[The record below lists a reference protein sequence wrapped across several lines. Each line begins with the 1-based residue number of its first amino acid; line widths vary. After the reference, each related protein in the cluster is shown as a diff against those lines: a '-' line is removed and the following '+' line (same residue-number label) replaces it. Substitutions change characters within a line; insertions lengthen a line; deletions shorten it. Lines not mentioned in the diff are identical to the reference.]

1 MRPETI
7 NIFMR
12 VLESF
17 PFFIFSLDQIIE
29 EIVFLLFRRDG
40 DWVNFNYL
48 RLLALAE
55 IIELIK
61 IALPFLNNFRISK
74 FVRIFRQN

>member
-17 PFFIFSLDQIIE
+17 PFFIFFLDQIIE